1 MVTGG
6 GISLGDMFVGIGA
19 AKWLAVTIFHN
30 LGLSNLSMVMTLNE
44 A

>member
-6 GISLGDMFVGIGA
+6 GIGLGDMFVGTGA
-19 AKWLAVTIFHN
+19 AKWLAVIIFHG
-30 LGLSNLSMVMTLNE
+30 LGLSNFSLVMTLNE